1 MRRRGNFLAM
11 IGNAHAGGGSVSNSS
26 FRICGGVAF
35 SRRLRAGMDQ
45 KRGTYRVNFGLI

>member
-11 IGNAHAGGGSVSNSS
+11 IGNAHAGGSVSNSS

-35 SRRLRAGMDQ
+35 SRRLKAGMDQ
-45 KRGTYRVNFGLI
+45 TRGAYRVNFGLI